1 MSDYDPPIK
10 LTRTDLFLMTVVLNE
25 FNKLMPDELKQGKTI
40 ENEDLTLTFEKTN
53 ELLEK
58 LANALDYLDKT
69 KEDTLLCADA
79 TSYNNAIALGVVD
92 ILDDLRANDIKTT
105 QDFTK
110 WYKERAKN
118 EH

>member
-1 MSDYDPPIK
+1 MDGYEPPIK
-10 LTRTDLFLMTVVLNE
+10 LTKDDLFLLGVVLNE
-25 FNKLMPDELKQGKTI
+25 FNKLFPDELKQGKKI
-40 ENEDLTLTFEKTN
+40 ENENLTLTFEKTN
-53 ELLEK
+53 KVLEK
-58 LANALDYLDKT
+58 LANAIDYLDAT

-79 TSYNNAIALGVVD
+79 SSYNNAVARGVID
-92 ILDDLRANDIKTT
+92 ILDDLRADDIKTT